1 MIKIESNA
9 EYHASAPLSKSRLF
23 EMRKSPQW
31 FRYCEDHPQ
40 GQTPSML
47 LGSVFHTLVL
57 EPHKFCEEYLLFP
70 DVDRRTRE
78 GKDIWAAAME
88 EAQTKTIVPQEVYD
102 TAAAMAEAVRTNK
115 LAAYLSKGEVERSY
129 YTVDKMTGI
138 EYKVRPDC
146 FKIING
152 RGLIVDFKSTADAS
166 TDAFRRDAIK
176 YGYDLQSAMY
186 TAAVQ
191 EEHGI
196 PCDFV
201 FVAVEKEPPYMVNIM
216 QCDPLWITRG
226 TDLFREYIGRY
237 KECTETGN
245 WYGLNGAL
253 DIINNLALPSYL
265 AKEIE

>member
-1 MIKIESNA
+1 MIKSETNA
-9 EYHASAPLSKSRLF
+9 EYHSTEPLSKSRLF

-40 GQTPSML
+40 GKTPSML

-57 EPHKFCEEYLLFP
+57 EPHRFEHEYVLIP
-70 DVDRRTRE
+70 NVDRRTKD
-78 GKDIWAAAME
+78 GKMLWDTAMS
-88 EAQTKTIVPQEVYD
+88 EAEKKEIVPQEVYD
-102 TAAAMAEAVRTNK
+102 TASAMAEAVRNNK
-115 LAAYLSKGEVERSY
+115 IANYLSKGEVEQSY
-129 YTVDKMTGI
+129 YTTDAMTGI
-138 EYKVRPDC
+138 EYKVRPDV
-146 FKIING
+146 FKMVG
-152 RGLIVDFKSTADAS
+152 ERGLIVDFKSTSDAS

-191 EEHGI
+191 AERGI

-201 FVAVEKEPPYMVNIM
+201 FVAVEKDPPYMINVM

-226 TDLFREYIGRY
+226 TDLFREYIGLY
-237 KECTETGN
+237 KECMTTGN
-245 WYGLNGAL
+245 WFGLNGSM
-253 DIINNLALPSYL
+253 DMINNLALPSYL